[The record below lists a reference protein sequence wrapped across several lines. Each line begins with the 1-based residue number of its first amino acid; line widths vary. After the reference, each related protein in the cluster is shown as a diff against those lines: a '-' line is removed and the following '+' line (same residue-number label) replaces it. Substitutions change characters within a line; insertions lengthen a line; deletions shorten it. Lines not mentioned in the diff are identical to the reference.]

1 MARKPLWQEIEEM
14 SPRERINSVK
24 QHNQNLN
31 RFMTATSESVDKLSI
46 IRKAIKK
53 SEKKIIQALER
64 DKQAEAISEILRLR
78 VLRVDEMVELSALS
92 LIRSNRFY
100 NKLVLDVTR
109 GIEANVKYDA
119 ESIQTMVPEDLHQ
132 LLSDSVEA
140 TDFYDILSNYKG
152 KLREFVQPEGGSE

>member
-1 MARKPLWQEIEEM
+1 
-14 SPRERINSVK
+14 
-24 QHNQNLN
+24 
-31 RFMTATSESVDKLSI
+31 MTATSESVDKLSI

-140 TDFYDILSNYKG
+140 TDFYDILSNYKE